1 MNCPGCTLEMDV
13 QRFPANYGGEVEI
26 DVCSHCNGIWFD
38 GRESLQLS
46 PGATLNLFRVLYA
59 RNDQAKAQLVANKS
73 CPRCAAAL
81 VETHDMQRG
90 TRFTYFRCA
99 THGRYIT
106 FFQFLREKNLVRAP
120 NPKELQQL
128 RDQVKTVKCSNCG
141 APIELALSTQCTHCS
156 APVSILSEE
165 NIKQTLTDLQKREE
179 KRTTVA
185 PDAAA
190 RIVQAQLQAQRAYD
204 QYTPGTLPV
213 SFATSMRHDG
223 GDLVAFGASVLLDT
237 LFSLIP

>member
-1 MNCPGCTLEMDV
+1 MNCPGCEHEMDV

-26 DVCSHCNGIWFD
+26 DVCAHCNGIWFD
-38 GRESLQLS
+38 GRESLQMS

-59 RNDQAKAQLVANKS
+59 RTDQAKAPLQQNKP
-73 CPRCAAAL
+73 CPRCEVAL
-81 VETHDMQRG
+81 KETNDMQRG
-90 TRFTYFRCA
+90 TRFSYFRCQE
-99 THGRYIT
+99 HGRFIT
-106 FFQFLREKNLVRAP
+106 FFQFLREKNLVRQP

-128 RDQVKTVKCSNCG
+128 REQVKTVKCSNCG
-141 APIELALSTQCTHCS
+141 APIELATHTSCGHCS

-190 RIVQAQLQAQRAYD
+190 RIVQAQLQAQSAYRTID
-204 QYTPGTLPV
+204 AESLP
-213 SFATSMRHDG
+213 SRYSSGFRTNG
-223 GDLVAFGASVLLDT
+223 GDLIAFGAEVLVNV
-237 LFSLIP
+237 LFALW